1 MHRLKYVLLLLC
13 SHLLVALLVFFASS
27 WWHEREL
34 AEITRQNNAML
45 SHVMLISRHAAVVD
59 MQRLH
64 AYPEGYRD
72 ALRLYS
78 DVLDQTRQIQAPI
91 FSEKAYATDKAL
103 TFERLSRV
111 ERDLGNPEQ
120 AEQYFRE
127 AQRFCKMTGWDDCSE
142 ANLTRISQQLEQ
154 FNLFNQRG
162 T

>member
-1 MHRLKYVLLLLC
+1 MKSIRNIVLLLC
-13 SHLLVALLVFFASS
+13 SHLLVALLVVSVSS
-27 WWHEREL
+27 WWHAREL
-34 AEITRQNNAML
+34 AEQTRQNNAML

-72 ALRLYS
+72 ALLLYS
-78 DVLDQTRQIQAPI
+78 NVLDQTRQIKAPI

-111 ERDLGNPEQ
+111 ERELGNPEQ
-120 AEQYFRE
+120 AERYFAK
-127 AQRFCKMTGWDDCSE
+127 AQEFCAKTGWQDCSRE
-142 ANLTRISQQLEQ
+142 NLTKISRQLEQ
-154 FNLFNQRG
+154 FNLFDPQG